1 MVSYE
6 RENSH
11 LGLASRDDRVTGD
24 DLRHHTASGLDT
36 KRESVDVDEND
47 VAEGLVTGEDTTLDG
62 STVRDGLIG
71 VNALRRLLAEVLLQ
85 ELLDLRDTGRTTD
98 KDNLRHGC
106 KQTIEHEHLWDAPHR
121 CPPS

>member
-1 MVSYE
+1 MG
-6 RENSH
+6 NSH
-11 LGLASRDDRVTGD
+11 LRLARRDDGVTGD
-24 DLRHHTASGLDT
+24 ELGHDATGGLNT
-36 KRESVDVDEND
+36 ESERADIDEDD
-47 VAEGLVTGEDTTLDG
+47 VAEVLVTGENTTLDG
-62 STVRDGLIG
+62 STVRNGLVG
-71 VNALRRLLAEVLLQ
+71 VDTLRGLLVEVLLQ